1 MLRIYSLPSR
11 RLASSSFSDSENRDS
26 REHALSN
33 IGIPIEVIKSQVAAA
48 KEVGMGNPA
57 EKNDR
62 SPDSSIAGDHLP
74 QVARTFFR
82 KVGTQPP

>member
-1 MLRIYSLPSR
+1 MLCQMSGL
-11 RLASSSFSDSENRDS
+11 
-26 REHALSN
+26 
-33 IGIPIEVIKSQVAAA
+33 IEEKKSQVAAA

-62 SPDSSIAGDHLP
+62 APDISIVGDHLP

-82 KVGTQPP
+82 KVGTQTP